1 MKSTFPHVTKNTSF
15 CFIVKENILQ
25 LWLSESFL
33 LLLQET
39 SNNMKRSGLFILACV
54 FALVAEAK
62 VQMPQLFQSGMV
74 LQRNKPIPV
83 WGKADPNE
91 SVTIV
96 WNKKQYT
103 TVADAQGRWRIDLP
117 KMKAGGPYTME
128 VSSDTQHLPPITDIL
143 IGDVWLLS
151 GQSNIDVTIER
162 VYPQYTDEIDHF
174 NVNAVRLFRV
184 QNETST
190 HGPKDDI
197 RPTSINW
204 KPLTKEN
211 AWLFSAVGSFLG
223 KRMWEEKGVPQG
235 IIVNSWGGTPIEAWI
250 SADSLMAD
258 YPMLITKT
266 AFYQNDNYVRT
277 QMQANNEANRRWE
290 ELLNNLEE
298 RGKRN
303 EEEERGRRNE
313 EGGTKK
319 EEREFYFASSSCQD
333 DDWKTINQNDWSWRG
348 VGSVWLRQHIHIDK
362 AHAGKPAR
370 MLLGT
375 LFDQDVTY
383 LNGKEI
389 GHTYYQYPPRRY
401 DIPEGLLQEGDNV
414 ISVRFINKYG
424 AVHFIP
430 EKPYLIAFGDDRF
443 SQNPMPKDV
452 IPLHDTW
459 KMRVGAEMPSC
470 PSGDVS
476 LQNIPTTLYNAVLH
490 PLAPFALSGIVWYQG
505 ESNTGNPAPYADYL
519 KKMMGCW
526 RALWNDQT
534 LPFCIV
540 QLANHDGRQQT
551 GFPRPLTPQDSPV
564 NSGWAALRE
573 AQRTVAQNDAH
584 AEIACLIDLGEPVDI
599 HPLRKKEA
607 AERIGQCFD
616 RLVFGQKVLL
626 SPQPIANTQ
635 LPIANSQQPTAI
647 TFDQPLREGAVRDV
661 EVAGSDG
668 RFVNA
673 EAEAKGMQLI
683 IKSPIPSV
691 SKVRYAWKDSPVVT
705 LYGKNGLP
713 AVPFEYS
720 LK

>member
-1 MKSTFPHVTKNTSF
+1 
-15 CFIVKENILQ
+15 
-25 LWLSESFL
+25 
-33 LLLQET
+33 
-39 SNNMKRSGLFILACV
+39 MKRTYLFLMACAFVLAT
-54 FALVAEAK
+54 EAK
-62 VQMPQLFQSGMV
+62 VQLPQLFQSGMV

-83 WGKADPNE
+83 WGKADANE
-91 SVTIV
+91 QVTIS
-96 WNKKQYT
+96 WNKKQYS
-103 TVADAQGRWRIDLP
+103 TVADSNGRWRIDLP
-117 KMKAGGPYTME
+117 KMKAGGPYTLE
-128 VSSDTQHLPPITDIL
+128 VRGQRSEVREITDIL
-143 IGDVWLLS
+143 VGDVWLLS

-174 NVNAVRLFRV
+174 NINNVRLFRV

-204 KPLTKEN
+204 KPLTKQN

-223 KRMWEEKGVPQG
+223 KRMWEKNKVPQG

-250 SADSLMAD
+250 SADSLMTD
-258 YPMLITKT
+258 YPLLITKT
-266 AFYQNDNYVRT
+266 AFYQNNNYVRA
-277 QMQANNEANRRWE
+277 QMQANNEASKQWD
-290 ELLNNLEE
+290 ELLNKLD
-298 RGKRN
+298 
-303 EEEERGRRNE
+303 
-313 EGGTKK
+313 GTQL
-319 EEREFYFASSSCQD
+319 YPLPSCQD
-333 DDWKTINQNDWSWRG
+333 ADWKTINQNDWSWRG

-370 MLLGT
+370 LLLGT
-375 LFDQDVTY
+375 LFDQDITY

-414 ISVRFINKYG
+414 IAVRFINKYG

-430 EKPYLIAFGDDRF
+430 EKPYLMAFGDDRL
-443 SQNPMPKDV
+443 SQNPMPKDI
-452 IPLHDTW
+452 IPLSNLW
-459 KMRVGAEMPSC
+459 KMHEGAEMPSC

-490 PLAPFALSGIVWYQG
+490 PLAPYALSGIVWYQG

-526 RALWNDQT
+526 RDLWKDQT

-551 GFPRPLTPQDSPV
+551 GFPRPLTPQESPV

-573 AQRTVAQNDAH
+573 AQRTVAQSDPY
-584 AEIACLIDLGEPVDI
+584 AEMACLIDLGEPVDI

-607 AERIGQCFD
+607 AERISKCFD

-626 SPQPIANTQ
+626 SPSPISHQPGLTPNPSPKGEGN
-635 LPIANSQQPTAI
+635 PITI
-647 TFDQPLREGAVRDV
+647 TFDQPLREGAIRDV

-673 EAEAKGMQLI
+673 EAEANGIQLV
-683 IKSPIPSV
+683 IKSPISSPV
-691 SKVRYAWKDSPVVT
+691 KVRYAWKDSPVAT
-705 LYGKNGLP
+705 LYGQNGLP